1 MRTSRLRVGFSLT
14 MGLGLGLLF
23 APGCDE
29 DSLGKPTTTDQ
40 VQGGKRNVS
49 EFPLEDMNANSPS
62 FGQMLTPGQQQGRIS
77 AWYFG
82 AAT

>member
-1 MRTSRLRVGFSLT
+1 MRTSRLRAGFSLT
-14 MGLGLGLLF
+14 IGLIGLLF
-23 APGCDE
+23 APGCNE
-29 DSLGKPTTTDQ
+29 DSFGRPTATGQ

-49 EFPLEDMNANSPS
+49 EFPLEDMNPNSPS